1 MAPGLADRKIGNYG
15 YSLLRASMRARYITR

>member
-1 MAPGLADRKIGNYG
+1 MVGNYD